1 MSTIVKRVLEMAFEI
16 SPNDYT
22 RLEVAEF
29 MLNKLVRNPNTSL
42 KIETEALREI
52 KKINAEQNI
61 ELGA

>member
-1 MSTIVKRVLEMAFEI
+1 MSTIIKRILEMAFEI

-42 KIETEALREI
+42 KIKSEALNKI
-52 KKINAEQNI
+52 KEINAEQNI